1 MKINIKQL
9 HPNATIPTY
18 ANDGDACFDL
28 YAATVAGKEHI
39 GQIVYD
45 GAPLVCGTGLAVLGV
60 RGNE

>member
-39 GQIVYD
+39 GHIVYED
-45 GAPLVCGTGLAVLGV
+45 APLVCGTGLAVLGV